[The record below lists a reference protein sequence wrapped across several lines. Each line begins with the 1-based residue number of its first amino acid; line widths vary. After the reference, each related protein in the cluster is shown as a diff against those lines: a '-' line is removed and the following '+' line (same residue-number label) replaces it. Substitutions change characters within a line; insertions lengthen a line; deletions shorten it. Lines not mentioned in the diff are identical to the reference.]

1 MNSSCIF
8 EPYKCQLY
16 ARLVATV
23 DSEKFLNEIK
33 SLNEAS
39 KDGISY
45 EFPFREA
52 TGFFLS
58 YFLEPYIIHL
68 LVLKPHFRIDCLM
81 FFLFPFWFLI
91 RS

>member
-1 MNSSCIF
+1 MVFGFFQLLNSSGVF
-8 EPYKCQLY
+8 GPHKWQLY

-52 TGFFLS
+52 TGFFFFHFS
-58 YFLEPYIIHL
+58 FLEPNMMH
-68 LVLKPHFRIDCLM
+68 
-81 FFLFPFWFLI
+81 
-91 RS
+91 